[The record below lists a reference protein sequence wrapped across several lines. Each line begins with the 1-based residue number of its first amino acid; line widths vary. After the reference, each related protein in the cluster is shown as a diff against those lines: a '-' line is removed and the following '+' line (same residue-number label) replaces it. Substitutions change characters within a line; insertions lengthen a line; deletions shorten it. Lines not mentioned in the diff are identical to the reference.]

1 MNKALLLLPLL
12 VACSRTTDPQPKAA
26 PASLAPDEPVMVT
39 RPAPPPSSTPTDP
52 LAVPA
57 LAAAARAAFER
68 HGAVDIPALVAPLA
82 PAALNAKAVRFDEGV
97 GMRRTHIEAGYKTAF
112 VSLLTLAPNADYAA
126 AVEGVAASNGL
137 VANRA
142 TEPQVPSPTG
152 ATVRAFDRGAAD
164 HVTFEDRTPPG
175 QPRRVD
181 VRVETRGAAEA
192 APLAPPPGLP
202 DVLGPMPAGLTLRG
216 WERGQYHAA
225 SPAPAHTDVSR
236 WVLGYA
242 AASPAARDE
251 ARATLENRVKGDGF
265 EPDAKRPGYFERK
278 ATGESVFLRSDDAP
292 TLALVVSVQRRWRR

>member
-1 MNKALLLLPLL
+1 M
-12 VACSRTTDPQPKAA
+12 
-26 PASLAPDEPVMVT
+26 
-39 RPAPPPSSTPTDP
+39 TPTDP
-52 LAVPA
+52 LAIPA

-68 HGAVDIPALVAPLA
+68 HGTVDIPALVAPLA

-112 VSLLTLAPNADYAA
+112 VSLLTLAPNADYSA
-126 AVEGVAASNGL
+126 AVEGVARSNGL

-152 ATVRAFDRGAAD
+152 ATVHAFDRGAAD

-175 QPRRVD
+175 PPRRVD
-181 VRVETRGAAEA
+181 VRVETRGVSEA

-202 DVLGPMPAGLTLRG
+202 DVLGPVPAGLTLRG

-265 EPDAKRPGYFERK
+265 EPDTKRPGYFERK